1 VLTVLAPAKLNLTL
15 EVLAK
20 RPDGFHE
27 IRSVIQAINLCDS
40 LRFRLS
46 KNVEFNCTDPNWVP
60 TKSLASKAASLLQR
74 TTGCSKGVTIEVD
87 KHIPLVS
94 GLSGDSSD
102 AAAVLRGLNKLWGLG
117 LSLPRLLELAS
128 QLGSDVAFFLYGGT
142 AVVRGR
148 GELVTPLPPLPHM
161 WVVLML
167 PPVPRMPGKTER
179 LYASLKPSHY
189 TRGEVTDRLVALLTG
204 RSLKGR
210 SPFKTNTSPSC
221 KELHLHIKGRGIEG
235 ERLVSTLFN
244 VLENVAVGSFAGLSE
259 YWQQFLKAGA
269 QEVHLA
275 GSGPALFTLVKD
287 KVQAV
292 KIYRNLQQQ
301 GLESYLTETLDAIV
315 GVE

>member
-1 VLTVLAPAKLNLTL
+1 MLKILAPAKLNLTL

-27 IRSVIQAINLCDS
+27 IRSVIQAINLGDS

-46 KNVEFNCTDPNWVP
+46 ENIEFNCADPDWVP
-60 TKSLASKAASLLQR
+60 AESLVSKAVSLLQK

-87 KHIPLVS
+87 KRIPLVS

-102 AAAVLRGLNKLWGLG
+102 AAAVLRGLNRLWGLG
-117 LSLPRLLELAS
+117 LSLPQLLELAS

-148 GELVTPLPPLPHM
+148 GEVVTPLPPFPHM

-167 PPVPRMPGKTER
+167 PPVPRMPGKTGR
-179 LYASLKPSHY
+179 LYASLKPGHY
-189 TRGEVTDRLVALLTG
+189 TRGEITDRLVAMLTG
-204 RSLKGR
+204 GSLEGR
-210 SPFKTNTSPSC
+210 SPFKTNTSPSPL
-221 KELHLHIKGRGIEG
+221 KERGIEG
-235 ERLVSTLFN
+235 ERLVHNLFN
-244 VLENVAVGSFAGLSE
+244 VLEDVAVDNFSGLGE
-259 YWQQFLKAGA
+259 YRQQFLKAGA

-287 KVQAV
+287 KAQAE
-292 KIYRNLQQQ
+292 KIYHNLQQQ
-301 GLESYLTETLDAIV
+301 GLESYLTETLAAIET
-315 GVE
+315 VE